1 MVEVAGPKIEKMEEH
16 LQQTQ
21 KDVKTALD
29 RPLELGE
36 EAVSSFIAEIE
47 GPVKQMIARTKCALP
62 DTRSLVE
69 RIADAVK
76 AAAKA
81 GIAET
86 TLNIEIH
93 HSVRLEEDTKER
105 MERNERRLEDI
116 SSVRLEEDTKERM
129 ERNERR
135 LEDISKS
142 FHVKPLEF
150 WERLLLMVETG
161 VIAAAILTAA
171 ICIPVHKNSA
181 EHWGKRYHAVC
192 NHPLQQNETIL
203 SHRGDAYELVLA
215 FFDKG
220 GDEREKMK
228 AHIRE
233 QEQKLKRLE
242 IDASGGKDPAKK
254 P

>member
-1 MVEVAGPKIEKMEEH
+1 MVEVTGPKIEKMEEH
-16 LQQTQ
+16 LQKTQ
-21 KDVKTALD
+21 QDVKTALE
-29 RPLELGE
+29 RPVELGE

-62 DTRSLVE
+62 DTQSLVE

-105 MERNERRLEDI
+105 MERNERRLE
-116 SSVRLEEDTKERM
+116 S
-129 ERNERR
+129 
-135 LEDISKS
+135 ISKS
-142 FHVKPLEF
+142 FHVKPMEF

-161 VIAAAILTAA
+161 IIAAAILTAA

-192 NHPLQQNETIL
+192 NHPLQKNETIL

-242 IDASGGKDPAKK
+242 IDARGEKYPAKK

>member
-1 MVEVAGPKIEKMEEH
+1 MVEVAGPKIEKMEES
-16 LQQTQ
+16 LRETQ
-21 KDVKTALD
+21 KDVKTALE
-29 RPLELGE
+29 RPVELGE

-62 DTRSLVE
+62 DTQSLVE

-93 HSVRLEEDTKER
+93 H
-105 MERNERRLEDI
+105 
-116 SSVRLEEDTKERM
+116 SVRLEEDTKERM

-171 ICIPVHKNSA
+171 ICIPAHKESA
-181 EHWGKRYHAVC
+181 EHWGMRYYRVC
-192 NHPLQQNETIL
+192 NDPCQNDEQLL
-203 SHRGDAYELVLA
+203 SRKEVA
-215 FFDKG
+215 FADVVESFRQG
-220 GDEREKMK
+220 NESRRQMK
-228 AHIRE
+228 AYIRE
-233 QEQKLKRLE
+233 NEQKLKRLE
-242 IDASGGKDPAKK
+242 IDANGGKEHAKK

>member
-1 MVEVAGPKIEKMEEH
+1 MVEVAGPKIEKMEES
-16 LQQTQ
+16 LRETQ
-21 KDVKTALD
+21 KDVKTALE
-29 RPLELGE
+29 RPVELGE
-36 EAVSSFIAEIE
+36 EAVFSFIAEIE
-47 GPVKQMIARTKCALP
+47 GPVKQMIARAKCALP
-62 DTRSLVE
+62 DTQSLVE

-93 HSVRLEEDTKER
+93 HSVRLEEDTKQ
-105 MERNERRLEDI
+105 
-116 SSVRLEEDTKERM
+116 RM

-171 ICIPVHKNSA
+171 ICIPAHKESA
-181 EHWGKRYHAVC
+181 EHWGMRYYRVC
-192 NHPLQQNETIL
+192 NDPCQNDEQLL
-203 SHRGDAYELVLA
+203 SRKEVA
-215 FFDKG
+215 FADVVESFRQG
-220 GDEREKMK
+220 NESRRQMK
-228 AHIRE
+228 AYIRE
-233 QEQKLKRLE
+233 NEQKLKRLE
-242 IDASGGKDPAKK
+242 IDANGGKEHAKK

>member
-1 MVEVAGPKIEKMEEH
+1 MVEVAGPKIEKMEES
-16 LQQTQ
+16 LRETQ
-21 KDVKTALD
+21 KDVKTALE
-29 RPLELGE
+29 RPVELGE

-47 GPVKQMIARTKCALP
+47 GPIRQMIARTKCALP
-62 DTRSLVE
+62 DTQSLEV
-69 RIADAVK
+69 RIADAAR

-93 HSVRLEEDTKER
+93 HSVQLEEDTKQR
-105 MERNERRLEDI
+105 MERNEWRLE
-116 SSVRLEEDTKERM
+116 S
-129 ERNERR
+129 
-135 LEDISKS
+135 ISKS

-242 IDASGGKDPAKK
+242 IDARGEKDPEKK
-254 P
+254 R

>member
-1 MVEVAGPKIEKMEEH
+1 MVEVAGPKIEKMEES
-16 LQQTQ
+16 LRETQ
-21 KDVKTALD
+21 KDVKTALE
-29 RPLELGE
+29 RPVELGE

-62 DTRSLVE
+62 DTQSLVE

-105 MERNERRLEDI
+105 MERNERRLE
-116 SSVRLEEDTKERM
+116 S
-129 ERNERR
+129 
-135 LEDISKS
+135 ISKS
-142 FHVKPLEF
+142 FHVKPMEF

-161 VIAAAILTAA
+161 IIAAAILTAA
-171 ICIPVHKNSA
+171 ICIPAHKESA
-181 EHWGKRYHAVC
+181 EHWGMRYYRVC
-192 NHPLQQNETIL
+192 NDPCQNDEQLL
-203 SHRGDAYELVLA
+203 SRKEVA
-215 FFDKG
+215 FADVV
-220 GDEREKMK
+220 ERFRQGNESRRQMK
-228 AHIRE
+228 AYIRE
-233 QEQKLKRLE
+233 NEQKLKRLE
-242 IDASGGKDPAKK
+242 IDANGGKEHAKK